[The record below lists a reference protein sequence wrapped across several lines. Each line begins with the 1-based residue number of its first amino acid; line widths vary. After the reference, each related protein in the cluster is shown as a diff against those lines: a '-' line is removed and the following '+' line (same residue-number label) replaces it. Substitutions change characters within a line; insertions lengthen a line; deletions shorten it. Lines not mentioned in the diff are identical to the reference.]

1 MYLVNVF
8 LTCHV
13 SLCLLE
19 PTGNLQIMEPQFH
32 NSLNPSRA
40 NTTATPHA
48 LFTTFSEK
56 KILNIYFFS
65 YGPCTNIHQFEGCF
79 LRGQEGSN
87 RFIIFNGCIVEPWI
101 LLVHLK
107 KKLENLLFSEKHCGK
122 VFLVIKY
129 EERLPKGAVSRNSA
143 KLGNYKMP
151 VLKSS
156 FRCCLFCIK
165 WHLPLMISLRLDK
178 VGRHLML
185 YNKE

>member
-1 MYLVNVF
+1 MTLVNVF

-79 LRGQEGSN
+79 LRGQVSSN
-87 RFIIFNGCIVEPWI
+87 AFKNFNGCIVEYLNFI
-101 LLVHLK
+101 GLSAK
-107 KKLENLLFSEKHCGK
+107 TLENLLFWDN
-122 VFLVIKY
+122 FVI
-129 EERLPKGAVSRNSA
+129 G
-143 KLGNYKMP
+143 
-151 VLKSS
+151 KSS
-156 FRCCLFCIK
+156 SRCPGLSVRTAMYKFSLDDLFTHSNVVKIIQCLPTTSSCY
-165 WHLPLMISLRLDK
+165 SD
-178 VGRHLML
+178 
-185 YNKE
+185 